1 MEALPPPQ
9 TSAQHR
15 PMGGICYHMVMART
29 QTLIQ
34 LTDRL
39 LAALDQYAAQVGR
52 SRSDVIRSAIERYL
66 EEVLQDE
73 IDRAVVDG
81 YKRTPQE
88 PDTYIEAAAKDSIAA
103 EPW

>member
-1 MEALPPPQ
+1 M
-9 TSAQHR
+9 
-15 PMGGICYHMVMART
+15 IIART

-34 LTDRL
+34 LTDQL

-66 EEVLQDE
+66 KEVLQDE

-81 YKRTPQE
+81 YTRVPQE
-88 PDTYIEAAAKDSIAA
+88 SDPFIEAAARDSIAA

>member
-1 MEALPPPQ
+1 
-9 TSAQHR
+9 
-15 PMGGICYHMVMART
+15 MVTVRT

-73 IDRAVVDG
+73 IDRAIVDG
-81 YKRTPQE
+81 YRRVPQE
-88 PDTYIEAAAKDSIAA
+88 PDAYVEAARDSTAA

>member
-1 MEALPPPQ
+1 
-9 TSAQHR
+9 
-15 PMGGICYHMVMART
+15 MVVARA

-52 SRSDVIRSAIERYL
+52 SRSDVIRSAIEHYL

-81 YKRTPQE
+81 YTRVPQE
-88 PDTYIEAAAKDSIAA
+88 PDAYIEAAARDSIAA

>member
-1 MEALPPPQ
+1 
-9 TSAQHR
+9 
-15 PMGGICYHMVMART
+15 MVVART

-39 LAALDQYAAQVGR
+39 LAALDQYAAQAGR

-66 EEVLQDE
+66 DEVVQDE
-73 IDRAVVDG
+73 IDRTMIDG
-81 YKRTPQE
+81 YRRVTQE
-88 PDTYIEAAAKDSIAA
+88 TDPYVEAAARDSIAA

>member
-1 MEALPPPQ
+1 
-9 TSAQHR
+9 
-15 PMGGICYHMVMART
+15 MVMART

-39 LAALDQYAAQVGR
+39 LAALDQYAVQAGR

-66 EEVLQDE
+66 EEVLEDE

-81 YKRTPQE
+81 YTRVPQE
-88 PDTYIEAAAKDSIAA
+88 PDSYIEAAARDSIAA

>member
-1 MEALPPPQ
+1 
-9 TSAQHR
+9 
-15 PMGGICYHMVMART
+15 MART

-39 LAALDQYAAQVGR
+39 LAALDQYAAESGR
-52 SRSDVIRSAIERYL
+52 SRSDIVRSAIERYL
-66 EEVLQDE
+66 EEVLHDD

-81 YKRTPQE
+81 YTRIPQE
-88 PDTYIEAAAKDSIAA
+88 PDALVEAAARDSIAA

>member
-1 MEALPPPQ
+1 
-9 TSAQHR
+9 
-15 PMGGICYHMVMART
+15 MVVARA

-39 LAALDQYAAQVGR
+39 LAALDQYAAQAGR

-66 EEVLQDE
+66 DEVVQDE
-73 IDRAVVDG
+73 IDRAMIDG
-81 YKRTPQE
+81 YRRVPQE
-88 PDTYIEAAAKDSIAA
+88 PDPYVEAAARDSIAA